1 MSLATGRDKSGPY
14 ISQKGTSGRI
24 WRTPTSSAWWFWL
37 LLSLLLYAV
46 IFVLYLIA
54 IKTQPFPGPFN
65 DPLRS
70 FGILAFALVLGTASY
85 SLRRRFIRG
94 LPGKA
99 QAWLWMHTWL
109 GITAVLIALLHENFT
124 HITHDYCQ
132 NMTCFTNAYWGTS
145 ALFALI
151 FLVVSG
157 IAGRLLDTWQAR
169 IIARDASTNGVGI
182 ARAIEERML
191 ELEYTIER
199 LSAGKSEPFQQ
210 YCMQAIDVGT
220 RFIASTHGKMAPI
233 DGTSRH
239 NPRKQADLD
248 VGTRFIASTPHLDP
262 REQADF
268 ERAYETLTARA
279 HLAQSLERQKR
290 ARLIMRTWRT
300 IHIVLAC
307 LALLIILYHA
317 TMELL
322 TQVLHVLPV

>member
-1 MSLATGRDKSGPY
+1 MSLATGRDKSGPH
-14 ISQKGTSGRI
+14 ISQKGASGRI
-24 WRTPTSSAWWFWL
+24 WRTSTSSAWWFWL
-37 LLSLLLYAV
+37 LLSLLLYAG
-46 IFVLYLIA
+46 IFAWYLIA

-109 GITAVLIALLHENFT
+109 GLTAVLIALLHENFT

-210 YCMQAIDVGT
+210 YCMQAMDVGT
-220 RFIASTHGKMAPI
+220 RFIMPI
-233 DGTSRH
+233 RLPNNLEPQARTQSVGSR
-239 NPRKQADLD
+239 NTDP
-248 VGTRFIASTPHLDP
+248 ASTPHLDP

-290 ARLIMRTWRT
+290 ARLIMRTWRS

>member
-1 MSLATGRDKSGPY
+1 MSLATGRDKSSPY
-14 ISQKGTSGRI
+14 ISQKGASGRI

-46 IFVLYLIA
+46 IFVLYLTA

-132 NMTCFTNAYWGTS
+132 NMTCFSNAYWGTS

-157 IAGRLLDTWQAR
+157 IAGRLLDTWQTR
-169 IIARDASTNGVGI
+169 IIARDASTNEVGI
-182 ARAIEERML
+182 ERAIEERML

-220 RFIASTHGKMAPI
+220 RFIMPIRLPEPQARTQSVGSRNMDPMPIRLPEPQARTTLPGGQVMAVGSRHTDPAST
-233 DGTSRH
+233 SRL
-239 NPRKQADLD
+239 N
-248 VGTRFIASTPHLDP
+248 ASTPRLDASTP
-262 REQADF
+262 
-268 ERAYETLTARA
+268 TL
-279 HLAQSLERQKR
+279 
-290 ARLIMRTWRT
+290 
-300 IHIVLAC
+300 
-307 LALLIILYHA
+307 
-317 TMELL
+317 
-322 TQVLHVLPV
+322 

>member
-14 ISQKGTSGRI
+14 ISQKGASGRI
-24 WRTPTSSAWWFWL
+24 WRTSTSSAWWFWL
-37 LLSLLLYAV
+37 LLSLLLYAA
-46 IFVLYLIA
+46 IFAWYLIA

-109 GITAVLIALLHENFT
+109 GLTAVLIALLHENFT

-210 YCMQAIDVGT
+210 YCMQAID
-220 RFIASTHGKMAPI
+220 KMAAI
-233 DGTSRH
+233 D
-239 NPRKQADLD
+239 
-248 VGTRFIASTPHLDP
+248 STPHLDP

>member
-24 WRTPTSSAWWFWL
+24 WRTPTSSTWWFWL

-109 GITAVLIALLHENFT
+109 GITAILIALLHENFT

-132 NMTCFTNAYWGTS
+132 NMACFTNAYWGTS

-210 YCMQAIDVGT
+210 YCMQAMD
-220 RFIASTHGKMAPI
+220 KMAAI
-233 DGTSRH
+233 D
-239 NPRKQADLD
+239 
-248 VGTRFIASTPHLDP
+248 STPHLDP

-268 ERAYETLTARA
+268 ERAHETLRARA

-290 ARLIMRTWRT
+290 ARLIIRTWRS

-322 TQVLHVLPV
+322 TQVLHVLPI